1 MATAKT
7 LSLKDRAMLK
17 AFGKAGDL
25 MARAALN
32 AIDNDANLG
41 RAALVAGGT
50 NVAAKGATAVHAA
63 IRGDTAITP
72 VTTGITN
79 PAVPRNIQIAFGATW
94 DGGDVVVV
102 GTDANGAAVTET
114 FVSDPGQTVVGTKIF
129 KTVTSVAHTELGV
142 DADAGNTYSTGT
154 GDKLGLVASPAPAA
168 GSPVLLFTNG
178 VAEAVTFDSTLNAFT
193 PASVPNG
200 SRSYVL
206 SFNQ

>member
-1 MATAKT
+1 MAVSKT
-7 LSLKDRAMLK
+7 LSNKDRAMLK

-41 RAALVAGGT
+41 RTALVAAGT
-50 NVAAKGATAVHAA
+50 AVAAKGADAVHAA
-63 IRGDTAITP
+63 IAGTTSIAP

-79 PAVPRNIQIAFGATW
+79 PTVPRNLIITFGATW

-102 GTDANGAAVTET
+102 GTDANNAPVTET
-114 FVSDPGQTVVGTKIF
+114 FVTNAGSTRVGTKIF
-129 KTVTSVAHTELGV
+129 KTVTSVAHTVVGV
-142 DADAGNTYSTGT
+142 DAETYSTGT
-154 GDKLGLVASPAPAA
+154 GDKLGLPASPAPAV
-168 GSPVLLFTNG
+168 GSPVILYTSG

-193 PASVPNG
+193 PTNVPNG
-200 SRSYVL
+200 TRSYVL